1 MGFKLNLIALMLV
14 LAMVARTSAKVHDAS
29 WGFSRFGDHDDE
41 SLIDNANF
49 VGDENEMTMES
60 ESTRRTL
67 RPRLTA
73 RTALGN
79 SKFIGYIALR
89 ENAAPCGRCGQS
101 YYDCQKRERANPYKR
116 NCEYITR
123 CTKR

>member
-1 MGFKLNLIALMLV
+1 MGFKLNLIALMVV

-41 SLIDNANF
+41 SLIDSANNKVGDF
-49 VGDENEMTMES
+49 IGDENEMMMES

-67 RPRLTA
+67 I
-73 RTALGN
+73 GN
-79 SKFIGYIALR
+79 GKFIGYIALR
-89 ENAAPCGRCGQS
+89 ENAAPCRRPGQS
-101 YYDCQKRERANPYKR
+101 YYDCQKRKRANPYKR
-116 NCEYITR
+116 TCKNITC